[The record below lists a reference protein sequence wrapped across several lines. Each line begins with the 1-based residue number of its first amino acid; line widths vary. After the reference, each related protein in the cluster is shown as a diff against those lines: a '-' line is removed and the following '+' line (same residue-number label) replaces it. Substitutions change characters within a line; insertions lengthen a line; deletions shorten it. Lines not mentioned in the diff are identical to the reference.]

1 MSHRRGQDHYGVT
14 SSWLTRATEVPE
26 TTRLLWL
33 RVASRVERGCS
44 GCGGRGFGPPRDAAG
59 RRGTPRDAAGRR
71 GTPRDAG
78 GRGGTRGGMRG
89 TRSGTLRVR
98 AKRGLDGGSTEVLS

>member
-14 SSWLTRATEVPE
+14 SPWLTRATEVPE
-26 TTRLLWL
+26 TTRLPWL

-44 GCGGRGFGPPRDAAG
+44 GCGGRGFGPPRCVA
-59 RRGTPRDAAGRR
+59 PRDAAGRR

-78 GRGGTRGGMRG
+78 GRAVGCGEHAAGRCECGRNG
-89 TRSGTLRVR
+89 
-98 AKRGLDGGSTEVLS
+98 VLTGAARRCFR